1 MQRVVHTWTAIHRSG
16 SVLSKAEQGPMPAS
30 LYTILSIP
38 PSPLSF
44 LEFLLPPLCF
54 SVAATAVAYFTTSTQ
69 GHIKIFLNKNQCLTV
84 AGICSQACN
93 PSTVFPHIRPAGIIF
108 FSGTSTAVSRRSKC
122 LRQAVVNLLF
132 GFSSPTPLLT

>member
-30 LYTILSIP
+30 LLYYTLYSSL
-38 PSPLSF
+38 SPLSF

-69 GHIKIFLNKNQCLTV
+69 GHITKYFETKISV
-84 AGICSQACN
+84 
-93 PSTVFPHIRPAGIIF
+93 
-108 FSGTSTAVSRRSKC
+108 
-122 LRQAVVNLLF
+122 LRLLGSVVNVLRVPPKSLRTHPHVVENRGNTMAPLF
-132 GFSSPTPLLT
+132 LRLTS

>member
-54 SVAATAVAYFTTSTQ
+54 SVAATAVTYFTTSTQ

-84 AGICSQACN
+84 PGICFQLVIQVPYFLIYKARGYYS
-93 PSTVFPHIRPAGIIF
+93 RAGIIIRI
-108 FSGTSTAVSRRSKC
+108 S
-122 LRQAVVNLLF
+122 
-132 GFSSPTPLLT
+132 